1 MMVTCFEEGF
11 TPVSVWAW
19 SALSS
24 VPRAS
29 DHLTTHRCFVSRAHL
44 LVRACLAL
52 GTSGWG
58 KGQTWKVLLESSLS
72 SLWEHAS
79 LLSSLAAA
87 QPCDGRWL
95 FCHNLPV
102 FPHHYHTRL
111 LLIWDNPALAR
122 HYQFSAKVHRILRYS
137 RPQSRFDILE
147 NVFLLAPDTYSGCL
161 HVICVCP
168 NGNRFGTISSKFFW
182 RHCWKFEIVDRIFER
197 NEMWHCSL
205 KAEKWWQCL
214 LTAAVLEW
222 HSTLCINTRDSRGV
236 SVTLCTRKLIF

>member
-1 MMVTCFEEGF
+1 MIIMAVCSVCECGLSDAIS
-11 TPVSVWAW
+11 VSRYLHNVLQTKWLTLDAYDCCNWHPLYPGTHSNDDNDGHLFQGRIHPPDVWAW

-29 DHLTTHRCFVSRAHL
+29 DHLTTHRCFVSRVHL
-44 LVRACLAL
+44 LVQACLAL

-102 FPHHYHTRL
+102 FPHHYRTRL

-137 RPQSRFDILE
+137 RPQVVLI
-147 NVFLLAPDTYSGCL
+147 
-161 HVICVCP
+161 
-168 NGNRFGTISSKFFW
+168 
-182 RHCWKFEIVDRIFER
+182 
-197 NEMWHCSL
+197 SL
-205 KAEKWWQCL
+205 KMF
-214 LTAAVLEW
+214 
-222 HSTLCINTRDSRGV
+222 S
-236 SVTLCTRKLIF
+236 F